1 MVVVAS
7 VFPVDVSLGVT
18 ALAGKLTFLAAAL
31 LLPSLPLVGAPFVG
45 TGIGDNNDALSMAAL
60 ALSFLSSAPYIRIKQ
75 HYIK

>member
-18 ALAGKLTFLAAAL
+18 ALVGKVTFLAAAL
-31 LLPSLPLVGAPFVG
+31 LLPSLLLTGAGAPFVG
-45 TGIGDNNDALSMAAL
+45 IGENNDALPAAL
-60 ALSFLSSAPYIRIKQ
+60 ALSFLPSAPYIRIKQ